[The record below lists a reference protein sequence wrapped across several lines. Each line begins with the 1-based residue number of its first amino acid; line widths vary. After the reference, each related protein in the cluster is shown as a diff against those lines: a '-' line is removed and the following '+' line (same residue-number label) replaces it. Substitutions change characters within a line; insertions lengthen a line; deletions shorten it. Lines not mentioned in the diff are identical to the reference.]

1 MRLSTELATL
11 VVLAASA
18 VIQTACATARSPAT
32 AAKAIHYAS
41 PDAGVR
47 QLPFSESVRAGELL
61 FLSGQIGNVPG
72 TIDLVPG
79 GMEAEAKRTIENIR
93 AILERRGA
101 ELADVVKCTVFLA
114 DMADWPAFNE
124 IYRTY
129 FQPPY
134 PARSALGVNGLARG
148 ARVELECVAYVPGR

>member
-1 MRLSTELATL
+1 MRSIFQLTSSL
-11 VVLAASA
+11 VLLT
-18 VIQTACATARSPAT
+18 TAIAQIGCAARSSPG
-32 AAKAIHYAS
+32 AAGRAAHFAS

-47 QLPFSESVRAGELL
+47 QLPFSESVRAGDLL
-61 FLSGQIGNVPG
+61 FLSGQIG

-101 ELADVVKCTVFLA
+101 SLADVVKCTVFLA

-124 IYRTY
+124 IYRSY

-148 ARVELECVAYVPGR
+148 ARVELECVAFVPGR